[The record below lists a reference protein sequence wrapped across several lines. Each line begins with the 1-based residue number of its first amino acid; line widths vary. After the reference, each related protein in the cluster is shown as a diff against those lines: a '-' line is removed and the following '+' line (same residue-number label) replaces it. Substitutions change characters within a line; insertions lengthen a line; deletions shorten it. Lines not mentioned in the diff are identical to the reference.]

1 MLKRIKLVLSLQHMI
16 DRFYDLAGKAL
27 NYTKGLMGYLGNRFT
42 YRRDFVVFLLVVS
55 ALLIVIS
62 DSAFIIIS
70 GMIMMSFSIFT
81 WLLIIFSWTI
91 DPLIDFKIRIKKIK
105 HWGKRLYKYL
115 SLEFKDI
122 ESKHHVEAYSWG
134 LLAYFQELKEEIN
147 RFSKTN
153 LLEKFLIRFFTTF
166 MILSIGYAFMYYG
179 FYKLDSGSFVSIAE
193 QTGAASFGS
202 LADFIYYSGI
212 TIATVGYGDIYP
224 VHNFARLLVIIEV
237 MSSALLVI
245 FLISS
250 FTSISIHLT
259 VERQK
264 ELIEDIEK
272 EIKAIDK
279 VFSAMGKI
287 KDENKT

>member
-1 MLKRIKLVLSLQHMI
+1 MFKRIRLVLGLQRVM
-16 DRFYDLAGKAL
+16 DRFYDLAGRFFGSL
-27 NYTKGLMGYLGNRFT
+27 KGLMGYLGIRFT
-42 YRRDFVVFLLVVS
+42 YRRDFVVFLLLVSASLIVVS
-55 ALLIVIS
+55 
-62 DSAFIIIS
+62 DSRFIIIS

-91 DPLIDFKIRIKKIK
+91 DPLIDFKIRIRKIK

-115 SLEFKDI
+115 SLEFRDI
-122 ESKHHVEAYSWG
+122 ESRHHVEAYSWG
-134 LLAYFQELKEEIN
+134 LLAYFQELKEEVS

-179 FYKLDSGSFVSIAE
+179 LYKLDPGSFVSIAE

-224 VHNFARLLVIIEV
+224 VHNFARLMVIVEV

-259 VERQK
+259 VERHK
-264 ELIEDIEK
+264 ELTEEIEK
-272 EIKAIDK
+272 EIKAIDR
-279 VFSAMGKI
+279 VFSEIGRT